1 MAPRARGPAGELRQ
15 GVGRRDR
22 LDLGRIADYLASIS
36 RDIPW
41 HVTAFHPAYRME
53 GPLATPP
60 ATLVRAA
67 GIGRQAG
74 LHYVYAGN
82 LPGQVGDLENTR
94 CPQCLRLLVERRGHR
109 IVRNELN
116 AAGTC
121 PACRTPI
128 PGRWS
133 PVHPVA

>member
-1 MAPRARGPAGELRQ
+1 
-15 GVGRRDR
+15 
-22 LDLGRIADYLASIS
+22 
-36 RDIPW
+36 
-41 HVTAFHPAYRME
+41 ME
-53 GPLATPP
+53 GPPATPP

-82 LPGQVGDLENTR
+82 LPGQVGDLENTDAR
-94 CPQCLRLLVERRGHR
+94 SACASSSRPRFRV
-109 IVRNELN
+109 VRNELDP
-116 AAGTC
+116 AGFC

-128 PGRWS
+128 PPLE